1 MNRRDE
7 ERGVRIGMARTGNEG
22 QEGVRADARDG
33 RASGPLNI
41 HAAQMN
47 RTDSPEYSTVY
58 GDDKNYSTPGKNR
71 ISAPVRGTF
80 SIYRCDF
87 LMS

>member
-7 ERGVRIGMARTGNEG
+7 ERGTRMGMERGRGREMRG
-22 QEGVRADARDG
+22 QKGVRADARDG

-41 HAAQMN
+41 HAPQMN

-58 GDDKNYSTPGKNR
+58 GDDKNYSAPGKNR

-80 SIYRCDF
+80 LDIP
-87 LMS
+87 L